1 MSTGKAKVIVKV
13 GNDFFRIA
21 ENIFKMFKGS
31 KDVLK
36 SSQKAATDAGRTI
49 KNASQSKIKDQARLS
64 RADKADVARR
74 GLKTAGDKTKNID
87 LKSRYLK
94 NGKPSGAA
102 GSRTTSGTGSRTTS
116 GTGSRTS
123 GTGGAKTSG
132 DKRVNPWSKTNT
144 TSTVKPKTTQ
154 AQKLRDADVV
164 KSKKINLKNAAS
176 DNIAMRGAKRLG
188 EVITKGGKKF
198 IKTKTGKLIAIGGGL
213 AGVHY
218 IGKAI
223 DKSIAGTNGAATTSS
238 GAATTTKPKPPI
250 SGRPLGP
257 PQRKPTYKKKL
268 PKLDSAGAGLTT
280 TEDEADRPNVAKPK
294 TLEQKLKAKF
304 VKFRGGEPAFG
315 KKGSDAAW
323 KTEVLNMREGSEGG
337 YTYTDQQN
345 YDKIIAERKELASA
359 SKGATKKKRGGVIKR
374 NKGGPVRGV
383 GKALR
388 GYGNNSIYS
397 NKMY

>member
-74 GLKTAGDKTKNID
+74 GLKTADDKTKNID

-123 GTGGAKTSG
+123 GTGGKKT
-132 DKRVNPWSKTNT
+132 DKYPWSTR
-144 TSTVKPKTTQ
+144 KPKTKTTPEPPKATQ
-154 AQKLRDADVV
+154 AQKLRDADV
-164 KSKKINLKNAAS
+164 SKGTKINLKNAAS

-388 GYGNNSIYS
+388 GYGNNAIYS

>member
-49 KNASQSKIKDQARLS
+49 RNASQSKIKDQARLS

-74 GLKTAGDKTKNID
+74 GLKTADDKTKNID

-123 GTGGAKTSG
+123 GTGGKKT
-132 DKRVNPWSKTNT
+132 DKYPWSTR
-144 TSTVKPKTTQ
+144 KPKTKTTPEPPKATQ
-154 AQKLRDADVV
+154 AQKLRDADV
-164 KSKKINLKNAAS
+164 SKGTKINLKNAAS

>member
-1 MSTGKAKVIVKV
+1 MSKAKVIVKV

-49 KNASQSKIKDQARLS
+49 RNASQSKIKDQARLS

-74 GLKTAGDKTKNID
+74 GLKTADDKTKNID

-123 GTGGAKTSG
+123 GTGGKKT
-132 DKRVNPWSKTNT
+132 DKYPWSTR
-144 TSTVKPKTTQ
+144 KPKTKTTPEPPKATQ
-154 AQKLRDADVV
+154 AQKLRDADV
-164 KSKKINLKNAAS
+164 SKGTKINLKNAAS

-388 GYGNNSIYS
+388 GYGNNAIYS

>member
-1 MSTGKAKVIVKV
+1 MSKAKVIVKV

-74 GLKTAGDKTKNID
+74 GLKTADDKTKNID

-123 GTGGAKTSG
+123 GTGGKKT
-132 DKRVNPWSKTNT
+132 DKYPWSTR
-144 TSTVKPKTTQ
+144 KPKTKTTPEPPKATQ
-154 AQKLRDADVV
+154 AQKLRDADV
-164 KSKKINLKNAAS
+164 SKGTKINLKNAAS

-388 GYGNNSIYS
+388 GYGNNAIYS

>member
-49 KNASQSKIKDQARLS
+49 RNASQSKIKDQARLS

-74 GLKTAGDKTKNID
+74 GLKTADDKTKNID

-123 GTGGAKTSG
+123 GTGGKKT
-132 DKRVNPWSKTNT
+132 DKYPWSTR
-144 TSTVKPKTTQ
+144 KPKTKTTPEPPKATQ
-154 AQKLRDADVV
+154 AQKLRDADV
-164 KSKKINLKNAAS
+164 SKGTKINLKNAAS

-268 PKLDSAGAGLTT
+268 PKADYPGAGLTT

>member
-1 MSTGKAKVIVKV
+1 MSKAKVIVKV

-49 KNASQSKIKDQARLS
+49 RNASQSKIKDQARLS

-123 GTGGAKTSG
+123 GTGGKKT
-132 DKRVNPWSKTNT
+132 DKYPWSTR
-144 TSTVKPKTTQ
+144 KPKTKTTPEPPKATQ
-154 AQKLRDADVV
+154 AQKLRDADV
-164 KSKKINLKNAAS
+164 SKGTKINLKNAAS

-257 PQRKPTYKKKL
+257 PQRKPTYKKKP
-268 PKLDSAGAGLTT
+268 PKADYPGAGLTT

>member
-74 GLKTAGDKTKNID
+74 GLKTADDKTKNID

-123 GTGGAKTSG
+123 GTGGKKT
-132 DKRVNPWSKTNT
+132 DKYPWSTR
-144 TSTVKPKTTQ
+144 KPKTKTTPEPPKATQ
-154 AQKLRDADVV
+154 AQKLRDADV
-164 KSKKINLKNAAS
+164 SKGTKINLKNAAS

>member
-123 GTGGAKTSG
+123 GTGGKKT
-132 DKRVNPWSKTNT
+132 DKYPWSTR
-144 TSTVKPKTTQ
+144 KPKTKTTPEPPKATQ
-154 AQKLRDADVV
+154 AQKLRDADV
-164 KSKKINLKNAAS
+164 SKGTKINLKNAAS

-388 GYGNNSIYS
+388 GYGNNAIYS